1 MLTGLETLARVAPS
15 MPKLTCR
22 LCGAGMLRKLID
34 LGHTPLANRTVGA
47 QDAWGDDEPSY
58 PLRASVCDTCL
69 LVQIEDAAPAD
80 QVGCNHAFL
89 SSRSALC
96 LDHARRFATT
106 IRQRLGLGP
115 DSLVIEIASNDG
127 YLLRYFQEAGIP
139 VLGIEPAVNAANA
152 AQSLG
157 IPTEIGFFN
166 AETAMEIAVQHG
178 RADLVVADNVLPEVP
193 DLFDFAA
200 GFAGILRPNGVVAF
214 QFPHVLSL
222 LQKTRF
228 DAFRHDRYSYLSLL
242 VLERVLRS
250 VGLRV
255 FDAERLPDHGGSLR
269 VYACHARGPRAG
281 RPSLKAVRHAE
292 SWAGLDRAES
302 YEAFGP
308 RMEAARDDVREFL
321 NVRCSSGR
329 RVAGYG
335 AAARGN
341 TLLNCCGV
349 TVEQIAC
356 VADPD
361 PIKHGRFLPGSHIPI
376 VPPTVLT
383 DIRPDDLIILPWT
396 NAPEIAAGLLSLRQ
410 RGTQFWAVM
419 PTIRRV

>member
-1 MLTGLETLARVAPS
+1 MRSRNT
-15 MPKLTCR
+15 
-22 LCGAGMLRKLID
+22 RKLID

-89 SSRSALC
+89 SSAPPCVSTTHAALPQQFGNVLASGQLPGDRDRIKRRLPAALFPGGASRCWEIDRGERSE
-96 LDHARRFATT
+96 R
-106 IRQRLGLGP
+106 G
-115 DSLVIEIASNDG
+115 
-127 YLLRYFQEAGIP
+127 
-139 VLGIEPAVNAANA
+139 AV
-152 AQSLG
+152 LG

-166 AETAMEIAVQHG
+166 AETAMEIAVQRG
-178 RADLVVADNVLPEVP
+178 RADLVVADNVLPEVT

-222 LQKTRF
+222 LQKTQF
-228 DAFRHDRYSYLSLL
+228 DAFRRDRYSYLSLL

-255 FDAERLPDHGGSLR
+255 FDAERLADHGGSLQ

-302 YEAFGP
+302 YQAFGP

-321 NVRCSSGR
+321 ECQVLERSPCSRLRRGR
-329 RVAGYG
+329 PRQHPVELLWRNGRADRL
-335 AAARGN
+335 RG
-341 TLLNCCGV
+341 
-349 TVEQIAC
+349 
-356 VADPD
+356 
-361 PIKHGRFLPGSHIPI
+361 
-376 VPPTVLT
+376 
-383 DIRPDDLIILPWT
+383 RP
-396 NAPEIAAGLLSLRQ
+396 
-410 RGTQFWAVM
+410 
-419 PTIRRV
+419 